1 MLVMKSK
8 GNLYSSHG
16 QQVFDFLGSSGFNTY
31 LIALFPLQNY
41 LLIKVS
47 IRCQSD
53 WAGSY
58 LNLKRKRKHFLK
70 TKLGLYR

>member
-16 QQVFDFLGSSGFNTY
+16 QQQVFDFLGSSDFNTY
-31 LIALFPLQNY
+31 LIALFLLQNY

-58 LNLKRKRKHFLK
+58 LNLKRKKNFFK
-70 TKLGLYR
+70 N

>member
-8 GNLYSSHG
+8 GNLYLCHG
-16 QQVFDFLGSSGFNTY
+16 QQQVFDFLGTTGLSTY

-53 WAGSY
+53 
-58 LNLKRKRKHFLK
+58 
-70 TKLGLYR
+70 

>member
-53 WAGSY
+53 
-58 LNLKRKRKHFLK
+58 
-70 TKLGLYR
+70 